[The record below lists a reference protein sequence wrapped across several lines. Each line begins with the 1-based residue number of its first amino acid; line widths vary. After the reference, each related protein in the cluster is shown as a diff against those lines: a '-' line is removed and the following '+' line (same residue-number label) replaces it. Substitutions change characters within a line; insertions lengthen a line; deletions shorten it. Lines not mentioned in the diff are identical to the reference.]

1 MKNCSDCLFI
11 FISASQMP
19 CNACIDQDKFVSF
32 ESDNRVLSLQQDLSN
47 LRDEIGK
54 REVKIRILE
63 NENKSLKSDVEY
75 LRNELF
81 KLKIKGKRR

>member
-1 MKNCSDCLFI
+1 MKNCSDCFFV
-11 FISASQMP
+11 FISANQMP

-54 REVKIRILE
+54 REAKIRILE